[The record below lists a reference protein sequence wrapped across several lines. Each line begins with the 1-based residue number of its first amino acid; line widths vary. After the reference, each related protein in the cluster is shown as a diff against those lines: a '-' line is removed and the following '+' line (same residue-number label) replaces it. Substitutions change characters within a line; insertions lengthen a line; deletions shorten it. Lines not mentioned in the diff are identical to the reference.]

1 MKSWWWVLLIWLGS
15 FAFYEKEMREKMLL
29 KKQLLLQR
37 KTLKQQ
43 KRLALKRQSSL
54 KEQIESL
61 SNPKWVERILI
72 EELGRLPDGGV
83 AVSFESHHTE

>member
-37 KTLKQQ
+37 KTLK
-43 KRLALKRQSSL
+43 
-54 KEQIESL
+54 EQIESL